1 MKNILTLLIIFI
13 SSASFGQDNG
23 ELLYNL
29 VVKNDTEQSIK
40 LISEN
45 ANVNYV
51 KESGMV
57 KVNAL
62 ITAINNKNIEIV
74 RSLLKHKADVNWKD
88 GFQTTALMYAA
99 ASGSKEMVE
108 LLLNSGADIKAKD
121 GMGNTVLSAA
131 KESGNEE
138 VVKLIKQGMKK

>member
-45 ANVNYV
+45 ANV
-51 KESGMV
+51 
-57 KVNAL
+57 
-62 ITAINNKNIEIV
+62 
-74 RSLLKHKADVNWKD
+74 
-88 GFQTTALMYAA
+88 
-99 ASGSKEMVE
+99 
-108 LLLNSGADIKAKD
+108 
-121 GMGNTVLSAA
+121 
-131 KESGNEE
+131 
-138 VVKLIKQGMKK
+138 KLCQRIWNGQSQCVDYSDK